1 MATQLDYDRETGRV
15 IWSRDAFHALGE
27 AGFLDDGRYEL
38 LEGEIVRAVPPGE
51 PHTFTNMLALRA
63 LVARYGWQRVRTGGA
78 LAASPISEPIPD
90 VAVVRQPGEAY
101 VTRGIPDGPE
111 FVLVVEVSDSSTWR
125 DLGQKARIYA
135 AAGVPQYWV
144 VDLTRRVVVVHR
156 EPSESGYAA
165 TVEVGVDGV
174 IEAPGANG
182 NPAPIAVADL
192 LPPIANDQLG

>member
-27 AGFLDDGRYEL
+27 AGFLNDGRYEL
-38 LEGEIVRAVPPGE
+38 LEGEIVRAVPSE
-51 PHTFTNMLALRA
+51 RHNYVCVEVFKS
-63 LVARYGWQRVRTGGA
+63 LVHRCGWDHVRMEGSVV
-78 LAASPISEPIPD
+78 ASPISEPVPD
-90 VAVVRQPGEAY
+90 VTVTIPRRSELVRS
-101 VTRGIPDGPE
+101 GIPTGGE
-111 FVLVVEVSDSSTWR
+111 IALAVEVAESTASR

-135 AAGVPQYWV
+135 SAGVPQYWV

-182 NPAPIAVADL
+182 NPAPISVADL
-192 LPPIANDQLG
+192 LPPVG